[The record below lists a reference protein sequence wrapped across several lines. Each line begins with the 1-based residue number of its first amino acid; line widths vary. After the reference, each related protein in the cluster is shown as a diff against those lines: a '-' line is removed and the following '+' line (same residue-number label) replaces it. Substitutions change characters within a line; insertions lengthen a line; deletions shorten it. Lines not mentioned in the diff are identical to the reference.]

1 MACLNFLF
9 SRPVASHP
17 YRGRGNRGKVPESPF
32 CIVSGIAGKSHNLT
46 IGVRFIC

>member
-1 MACLNFLF
+1 MACLIIPF

-17 YRGRGNRGKVPESPF
+17 YRGRGNRGKVPTVPF
-32 CIVSGIAGKSHNLT
+32 YSVSGIAGKSHNLT